1 MSTGNANVSRRH
13 NDELP
18 GRKLLS
24 VFLQRL
30 IQVLDL
36 GLQRGARKSEKHDA
50 GVLKSLM
57 EDQLAEIAVSND
69 QDPLLL
75 PCELKNVLIRKTRRV
90 VAGDSGNVVAEA
102 SKVGMSRK
110 SAL

>member
-1 MSTGNANVSRRH
+1 MF
-13 NDELP
+13 P
-18 GRKLLS
+18 GATTTNS
-24 VFLQRL
+24 PAASSSACSLQRL

-50 GVLKSLM
+50 GVRKSLM

-90 VAGDSGNVVAEA
+90 VA
-102 SKVGMSRK
+102 
-110 SAL
+110 